1 MEADKET
8 YKETEIKA
16 IKNIQNILQSGK
28 PPFDYGNILLREYKN
43 QIFSYFNEENPI
55 PYEIE
60 IQPSSKCNANC
71 SHCWAKNF
79 SRLEDKFETKENA
92 DIIFNKILNFK
103 DERLSSP
110 KIKFCGSTGD
120 PLMNPV
126 IDYIIDGFYG
136 KRETRL
142 FTNGIKIGQEK
153 DNLKYLVSLSKL
165 NSIYLSIDSGTTET
179 LWKIKSGAKK
189 IGVSIED
196 IFQGAKKIKEI
207 NNTGIFASYVITK
220 DNYNNIVE
228 ASKKSKENKFNLIR
242 FRIDLLD
249 RDLSREK
256 SKEILSSLNKAKE
269 YEDETFKVIP
279 IHSEKEIS
287 ETNQECFSSKG
298 RGLNCYTNI
307 FWTCVGS
314 NGRVYPCGHIV
325 SPQTEDYG
333 SLFEN
338 TFQEIWDGEKRK
350 QAILKVPGK
359 LCNICSPFSLTTNEI
374 MTELLLLPHDRILD
388 VVNNNHYKR

>member
-1 MEADKET
+1 MESNQGENI
-8 YKETEIKA
+8 EA
-16 IKNIQNILQSGK
+16 IKNIQNILQRGK
-28 PPFDYGNILLREYKN
+28 PPFDYGNILLRQYKN
-43 QIFSYFNEENPI
+43 QILSYFNGENPI

-92 DIIFNKILNFK
+92 DIIMNKILEFK
-103 DERLSSP
+103 EDRLSTP

-126 IDYIIDGFYG
+126 IDYIIERFSG
-136 KRETRL
+136 KREMRL

-153 DNLKYLVSLSKL
+153 DNSEYIDSLSKL
-165 NSIYLSIDSGTTET
+165 NSIYLSLDAGTTEK
-179 LWKIKSGAKK
+179 LWEIKEGAKNRK
-189 IGVSIED
+189 VGIED
-196 IFQGAKKIKEI
+196 ILEGTRRIKESGK
-207 NNTGIFASYVITK
+207 NWVCVNYVITHKNYK
-220 DNYNNIVE
+220 DILE
-228 ASKKSKENKFNLIR
+228 ASKKAKENNFNVIR

-249 RDLSREK
+249 RDLSRER
-256 SKEILSSLNKAKE
+256 SREILRELMKAKL
-269 YEDETFKVIP
+269 YETENFKVVP
-279 IHSEKEIS
+279 IHSDEEIR
-287 ETNQECFSSKG
+287 EVNQDCFSSKG
-298 RGLNCYTNI
+298 RGLKCYTNL

-314 NGRVYPCGHIV
+314 NGKVYPCGHIV
-325 SPQTEDYG
+325 SPETEDYG

-374 MTELLLLPHDRILD
+374 MTDLLLLSKDRILD
-388 VVNNNHYKR
+388 VLNNNYYKH